1 VDDGVLDVPGR
12 RIRQQRAF
20 DFSGCRV
27 V

>member
-12 RIRQQRAF
+12 RIRQPRAF